1 MKVKYSIKRFRTI
14 VDSQDIQLDS
24 NKINIILGVN
34 GSGKS
39 NILDAIRWFS
49 GDENIKNIKSKTTV
63 FFPDFDPNNP
73 YLDSP
78 EIVYTDELD
87 DDEKDYVLNAL
98 EELDIGPLKNNNLC
112 RYFIQY
118 KDLYYKNLNVSKNGL
133 TDLGKIKEKIVLNFK
148 NYWPIDLFVQEEENG
163 FKYWKFATNSENA
176 KVEIKNSNKDDLT
189 KKVLCDA
196 IDVWQGIEK
205 MFKERPN
212 ILFSRNLEADN
223 HILFE
228 YPIIGVRNPDTLN
241 PTFKNIL
248 NMLGEN
254 TINDLQKIIDLSS
267 SESNR
272 PIIRDLKDKIN
283 QKSREC
289 FTQIFKNFTI
299 NTIPE
304 IVIDDNMFQIVIKVD
319 SNRHYASSET
329 TYQSSGFK
337 AFLWLIIMLE
347 VIKFWNNTKYGR
359 TILVVDEPDKS
370 LHILLQYELAKY
382 LEVNFKNQNNVFIL
396 LTSHSPFLIPNLDEN
411 IYISEM
417 NKNGCT
423 NIVKANDINDIRSN
437 GIFPLITL
445 FHMKKLKEEL
455 YIDLDEKTTRIYYQD
470 LNSDKNKKIEDFV
483 KSIISKKIKY
493 QLIPVTDKESKHF
506 LELGI
511 SKFFSVH
518 ISKVEHL
525 KDIIIN
531 DFYKTQK
538 DIYLTDSFIK
548 SILSDDMLDS
558 IPD

>member
-14 VDSQDIQLDS
+14 VDSQDIELDS

-49 GDENIKNIKSKTTV
+49 GEDIKNTKSKTTV
-63 FFPDFDPNNP
+63 FYSDFDPNNP
-73 YLDSP
+73 YLDNP

-87 DDEKDYVLNAL
+87 DDEKNYILDAL
-98 EELDIGPLKNNNLC
+98 ETIGIKSFKNYVFS
-112 RYFIQY
+112 RYFAQY
-118 KDLYYKNLNVSKNGL
+118 KDLYYRDLNITKNGL

-148 NYWPIDLFVQEEENG
+148 NDWPIGLFIQEEEHD
-163 FKYWKFATNSENA
+163 FEYWKFATNSENA
-176 KVEIKNSNKDDLT
+176 KVEINDSNKNNIT
-189 KKVLCDA
+189 KELLCNA
-196 IDVWQGIEK
+196 IDMWIKIENL
-205 MFKERPN
+205 FKTRPN

-228 YPIIGVRNPDTLN
+228 YPIIGVRNSDVLN

-248 NMLGEN
+248 NMLGN
-254 TINDLQKIIDLSS
+254 DTIDDLKKIIDLSS
-267 SESNR
+267 SESSR

-283 QKSREC
+283 QKSKQC
-289 FTQIFKNFTI
+289 FAQIFKNFTI

-319 SNRHYASSET
+319 SNKHYASSET

-347 VIKFWNNTKYGR
+347 VIKFWNDTKYGR

-382 LEVNFKNQNNVFIL
+382 LEDNFKNQNNVFIL
-396 LTSHSPFLIPNLDEN
+396 LTSHSPFLIPNLEEN
-411 IYISEM
+411 IYIAEM
-417 NKNGCT
+417 NKNGST
-423 NIVKANDINDIRSN
+423 SIVKANDINDIRSN

-455 YIDLDEKTTRIYYQD
+455 SIDLDKETTRIYYRD
-470 LNSDKNKKIEDFV
+470 LNPNDNKKIEDFV
-483 KSIISKKIKY
+483 KSMFSKKDKY
-493 QLIPVTDKESKHF
+493 QLIPVNDKESKHF
-506 LELGI
+506 LELGTNN
-511 SKFFSVH
+511 FFSVH

-525 KDIIIN
+525 KDMITN
-531 DFYKTQK
+531 EFYKTQK
-538 DIYLTDSFIK
+538 DVYLTDSFIK
-548 SILSDDMLDS
+548 PILSDDILDAL
-558 IPD
+558 PK